1 MKDDGSSPR
10 GPDPSEFENAFVIED
25 EGEVVETAS
34 ETAIEAEKTE
44 KMGDNP
50 AETGVGSEKGGEE
63 VASPSKPAE
72 LPAEVR
78 TKLRKLEKL
87 ESKYQGKVE
96 WEFGSTWLTRL

>member
-1 MKDDGSSPR
+1 MKDDGSTAR

-25 EGEVVETAS
+25 EGELS
-34 ETAIEAEKTE
+34 ERSSEPVAEIEKTE

-50 AETGVGSEKGGEE
+50 VEIGEGSQKGGEK

-87 ESKYQGKVE
+87 ESKYQGE
-96 WEFGSTWLTRL
+96 LDWWYGFNWLTTS